1 MYVSFTRVK
10 CNVEIPHITIFAIN
24 TTTPPQPFSTITIK
38 ILSAAIT
45 PTRIHW
51 TSNLYFFNVNTGIC
65 YQNKMP
71 FKNFQYV
78 LVHTALCMGYIV
90 SAKWIRY
97 VCNPVRFI
105 PVFNVF

>member
-24 TTTPPQPFSTITIK
+24 HATATITIK

-51 TSNLYFFNVNTGIC
+51 TSNLYFFNMNTGIC
-65 YQNKMP
+65 YQNKML

-78 LVHTALCMGYIV
+78 LVLCTLHT
-90 SAKWIRY
+90 
-97 VCNPVRFI
+97 VCLYGIYCFREVDQI
-105 PVFNVF
+105 CAQSGAFNTCV